1 MTFSVLH
8 VVSPRWPC
16 VVLLLAACRSGEE
29 EQDGRGK
36 GRSTTEGARGGW
48 FAVAWLFRVC
58 VLFGVVSGFFV
69 DILARDLRSQKG
81 ATAIGG
87 NAFFNAKKNA
97 FEIQHLNWHPAVAT
111 PWGKFI
117 FSEKL
122 QQKKIFANFLSTGSP
137 LSGANSGA
145 EFPKGFS

>member
-1 MTFSVLH
+1 MVLDKAAAQALLRTPHKSLRPAGSSLSSGVVVLH

-81 ATAIGG
+81 ATAVGG
-87 NAFFNAKKNA
+87 SAF
-97 FEIQHLNWHPAVAT
+97 V
-111 PWGKFI
+111 
-117 FSEKL
+117 
-122 QQKKIFANFLSTGSP
+122 
-137 LSGANSGA
+137 
-145 EFPKGFS
+145 